1 VRKLSVR
8 TVPSNSEVE
17 EDVPPPPPP
26 PDVALA
32 AAESSAQL
40 TLVVLLLLLLVPVLL
55 FDVLGKGH
63 PCASRYVWA
72 ARQLEKL
79 LPKLMNTSSMVVEVQ
94 NRSHRWK
101 IDGRGLEPGMG
112 EGSCPGSR
120 GTTRALGV

>member
-8 TVPSNSEVE
+8 TVPSNSEEEEE

-63 PCASRYVWA
+63 PCSSRYVWA
-72 ARQLEKL
+72 ARQLVKL
-79 LPKLMNTSSMVVEVQ
+79 LPKLMNTFSMVVEVQ
-94 NRSHRWK
+94 VTPME
-101 IDGRGLEPGMG
+101 DGWNLGWERVVPRQPRHHQGL
-112 EGSCPGSR
+112 
-120 GTTRALGV
+120 LGV